1 MLVFLT
7 TNLET
12 KDDIIHRLQK
22 RLQAVELSYHDLL
35 ENFDVRVKLAC
46 KSEINKAKKLE
57 NQLKAIQKIVGKRNG
72 RDN

>member
-1 MLVFLT
+1 MDNPLP
-7 TNLET
+7 ET

-22 RLQAVELSYHDLL
+22 RLQAVEMSYHDLL

-57 NQLKAIQKIVGKRNG
+57 NQLKAIQKIIVGKQNG
-72 RDN
+72 RDG

>member
-1 MLVFLT
+1 MDNPLP
-7 TNLET
+7 ET

-57 NQLKAIQKIVGKRNG
+57 NQLKAIQKIIVGKQNG
-72 RDN
+72 RDG

>member
-1 MLVFLT
+1 MD
-7 TNLET
+7 NNPPET

-57 NQLKAIQKIVGKRNG
+57 NQLKAIQKIIVGKQNG
-72 RDN
+72 RDD